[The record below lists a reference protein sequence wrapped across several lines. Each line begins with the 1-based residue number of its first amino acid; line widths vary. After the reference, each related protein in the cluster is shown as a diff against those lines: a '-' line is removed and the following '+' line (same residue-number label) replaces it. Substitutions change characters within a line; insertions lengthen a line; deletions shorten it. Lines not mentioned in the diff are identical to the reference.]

1 MVLEL
6 SLLPI
11 FADYYLP
18 KVAATVS
25 IIGSTIV
32 LSEVLQDHKLAWRR
46 TRTRSSGSSR
56 RSSGGVAGGDGSTTT
71 TSRQQQRHTSRHGGS
86 GGGASTISRI
96 LFSMSIGDILFS
108 L

>member
-1 MVLEL
+1 MVEKL
-6 SLLPI
+6 SLPI

-18 KVAATVS
+18 KVAATFS

-32 LSEVLQDHKLAWRR
+32 LIEVLQDHKLAWRR
-46 TRTRSSGSSR
+46 RSGSS
-56 RSSGGVAGGDGSTTT
+56 VAGSNGSTTI
-71 TSRQQQRHTSRHGGS
+71 TSRQQRLRQSHH

>member
-18 KVAATVS
+18 KVAATFS

-32 LSEVLQDHKLAWRR
+32 LIEVLQDHKLAWRR
-46 TRTRSSGSSR
+46 TRTRSSGSSSR
-56 RSSGGVAGGDGSTTT
+56 RSGGGGGGNGNTTIIT
-71 TSRQQQRHTSRHGGS
+71 TRQQEQRQRHG

-96 LFSMSIGDILFS
+96 LFYMSIGDMLFS